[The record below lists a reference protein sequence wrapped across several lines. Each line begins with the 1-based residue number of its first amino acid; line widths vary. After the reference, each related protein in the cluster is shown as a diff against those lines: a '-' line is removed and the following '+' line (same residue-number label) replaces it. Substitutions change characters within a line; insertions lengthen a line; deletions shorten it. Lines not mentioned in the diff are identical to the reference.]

1 MLVVLKSCLFQKF
14 VGRTVILPEERWP
27 CSKRAAHQPSDNPHP
42 GLQDYITCIQGWDIE
57 FLGTRWL
64 NANSFEK
71 NHFSCY
77 NCTFSGICYFFI
89 PLCTESRKIPHF
101 SSCHFCR
108 HIFTKF
114 YQFVTFALH
123 EIRIIIIHLK
133 YFPNSDWLKAHAA
146 WPNLEEFRV

>member
-1 MLVVLKSCLFQKF
+1 MLVVLKSCLFQNLLDAPWSYQRN
-14 VGRTVILPEERWP
+14 VDRVLNVRRIN
-27 CSKRAAHQPSDNPHP
+27 HQTHP

-108 HIFTKF
+108 HIITKF

-123 EIRIIIIHLK
+123 QIRIIIIHLK